1 MWSCPQTANTAT
13 EHVCI
18 FFLTLRDVL
27 AEHIHRLRRRCAR
40 ATNMHMNDGETP
52 NTDGVGL
59 NLPPP
64 VVDPDDPLLIAQTLT
79 YVTDDGSVLL
89 SFTSAPFSFGER
101 AMMLLLFFTVLS
113 RNHTTLTDPVPPP
126 SNYVSLPMGLA
137 FKLRFFLL
145 EAAFVAILLYAVP
158 IGAHGT
164 VVSISIGNLIA
175 VAWFWYNSVRC
186 VDVTSDGGLRFWI
199 GNIEL
204 VVPYDKITGLHRLG
218 TGCGICSPALIP
230 HRGLLTNPTDGVA
243 ILTSV
248 PSTPFW
254 AWPRSAGRPERTL
267 GPLRCPRLKIVF
279 SPAGG
284 GLNFVREVEQEMNG
298 RGAGEG
304 TGERQGWRGGAKVQP
319 PAFDP
324 AAKGS
329 GDFFD
334 V

>member
-1 MWSCPQTANTAT
+1 MMDT
-13 EHVCI
+13 ENNH
-18 FFLTLRDVL
+18 
-27 AEHIHRLRRRCAR
+27 
-40 ATNMHMNDGETP
+40 
-52 NTDGVGL
+52 DGVGL

-89 SFTSAPFSFGER
+89 SFTSAPFSF
-101 AMMLLLFFTVLS
+101 
-113 RNHTTLTDPVPPP
+113 
-126 SNYVSLPMGLA
+126 A

-145 EAAFVAILLYAVP
+145 EAIFVAILIAAVP

-164 VVSISIGNLIA
+164 VVSISIGNLFL
-175 VAWFWYNSVRC
+175 VCWFWYNSVRC
-186 VDVTSDGGLRFWI
+186 VDITSDGGLRFWI
-199 GNIEL
+199 GNVEID
-204 VVPYDKITGLHRLG
+204 VPYDKIVGIHRLHG
-218 TGCGICSPALIP
+218 NCGIFSPRLFP

-254 AWPRSAGRPERTL
+254 AWPRSAGRPERHL

-284 GLNFVREVEQEMNG
+284 GVNFIREVENEMHHSNENG
-298 RGAGEG
+298 
-304 TGERQGWRGGAKVQP
+304 GGGRLGNGGKIQP
-319 PAFDP
+319 PSFDP
-324 AAKGS
+324 AAKG
-329 GDFFD
+329 DFFD